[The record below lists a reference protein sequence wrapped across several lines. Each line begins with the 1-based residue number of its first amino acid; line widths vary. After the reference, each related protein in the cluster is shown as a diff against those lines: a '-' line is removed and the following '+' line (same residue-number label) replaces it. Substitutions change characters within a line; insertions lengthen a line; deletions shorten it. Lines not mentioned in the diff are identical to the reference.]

1 MAKTKAQA
9 LSVKTKDIDYKNYN
23 LLKEFL
29 SDRAKILP
37 RKYSGLSAKQQR
49 KLSAEVKRARF
60 LGLLPFKA
68 KIS

>member
-1 MAKTKAQA
+1 MAKSKAQA
-9 LSVKTKDIDYKNYN
+9 LNIKTKDIDYKNFN
-23 LLKEFL
+23 ILKEFL

-49 KLSAEVKRARF
+49 KLSTEVKRARF